1 MGVPPKSQETTMLS
15 WSLLTVPHGDT
26 SLMLAV
32 TTATAIAFAQLGI
45 ALAQQGIIAY
55 WLWRWIRKATHITKP
70 SWLKRRSPTDAS
82 RKPGGLTT
90 VPRHVVPPSGVA
102 TNSEYHTSGPLTTLG
117 SDSNEVDHPAS
128 QERRSL

>member
-32 TTATAIAFAQLGI
+32 TTATPFAQLGI

-55 WLWRWIRKATHITKP
+55 WLWRWIKESNAHHQTFMAEAAESDRRFEETRRANDCPKACSSSKWCGNQLGIPHVGTTHHFRIR
-70 SWLKRRSPTDAS
+70 L
-82 RKPGGLTT
+82 
-90 VPRHVVPPSGVA
+90 
-102 TNSEYHTSGPLTTLG
+102 
-117 SDSNEVDHPAS
+117 
-128 QERRSL
+128 